1 MTKFF
6 SLTLVF
12 LLAVLY
18 SSEIPAENWDE
29 VKRKITISELEVR
42 RKDQAA
48 SVIDEILK
56 TSKSSESVYL
66 FIQSISDIK
75 ALTQYVL
82 KSGKALKRRG
92 RREMRVQKILSRIS
106 DKNIHD
112 ENIHIE
118 AITAVNESL
127 LSDRL
132 ATARAWAY
140 LASIDDDLIRH
151 RAAEE
156 VKMTRVQKKSS
167 IAWMR
172 LNLRAGED
180 PPG

>member
-1 MTKFF
+1 MRRLF
-6 SLTLVF
+6 SLAFILSINA
-12 LLAVLY
+12 LW
-18 SSEIPAENWDE
+18 SSTISTFDNERWDE

-42 RKDQAA
+42 KKDQAA

-66 FIQSISDIK
+66 FVQSISDIK
-75 ALTQYVL
+75 TLTQYVL

-106 DKNIHD
+106 D
-112 ENIHIE
+112 ENIHLE
-118 AITAVNESL
+118 AITAVNESF

-156 VKMTRVQKKSS
+156 VKKTRAQKNRVLLGR
-167 IAWMR
+167 I
-172 LNLRAGED
+172 
-180 PPG
+180 

>member
-1 MTKFF
+1 MRRLF
-6 SLTLVF
+6 SLAFILSINA
-12 LLAVLY
+12 LW
-18 SSEIPAENWDE
+18 SSTISTFDNERWDE

-42 RKDQAA
+42 KKDQAA

-75 ALTQYVL
+75 TLTQYVL

-106 DKNIHD
+106 D
-112 ENIHIE
+112 ENIHLE

-151 RAAEE
+151 PAAEE
-156 VKMTRVQKKSS
+156 VKKTRAQKKSS
-167 IAWMR
+167 IAWAYM
-172 LNLRAGED
+172 NLSTGVGSLD
-180 PPG
+180 